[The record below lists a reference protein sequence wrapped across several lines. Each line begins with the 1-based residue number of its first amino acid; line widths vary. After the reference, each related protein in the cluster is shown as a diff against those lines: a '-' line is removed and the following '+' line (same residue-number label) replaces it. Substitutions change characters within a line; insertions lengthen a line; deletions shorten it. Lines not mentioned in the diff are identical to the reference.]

1 MMSITRGES
10 FTVEISLDTDREA
23 LESLELI
30 VIQRGKP
37 ILQKNLD
44 DAMFDTDERHAFIT
58 LDGEETARFR
68 AGVPA
73 YAQSRATLVGGER
86 LHSEVEEI
94 SPVDLL
100 GEREMKAW
108 N

>member
-1 MMSITRGES
+1 M
-10 FTVEISLDTDREA
+10 VEISLDTDREA

-30 VIQRGKP
+30 VMQRGKT
-37 ILQKNLD
+37 ILRKSLD
-44 DAMFDTDERHAFIT
+44 DALFDNDERHAFIQ
-58 LDGEETARFR
+58 LAGEETALFR
-68 AGVPA
+68 GGIPA

-94 SPVDLL
+94 NPIDLL
-100 GEREMKAW
+100 GERKASAW